1 MSVNVNEA
9 RDTFSSLGIYYELDV
24 CHPPNTY
31 IEVLTPNVA
40 VSGKRALK
48 EVIKMET
55 AVFRQ
60 VTQCPKQRISKTP
73 ELWYPCAVYKIPDQ

>member
-48 EVIKMET
+48 EVIKGEPMGVSRLTGLPGRGFFSFQHPGE
-55 AVFRQ
+55 
-60 VTQCPKQRISKTP
+60 PSHSELSTP
-73 ELWYPCAVYKIPDQ
+73 